1 MHQKI
6 SQFFISV
13 LALLLLAQSSFA
25 AEKGLLWKVEAPNGK
40 VSYLFGTM
48 HSDDPRINDYPK
60 VLTQALESADAFMM
74 EALPPREPD
83 VFFMKDMTNAQ
94 LLHEDELDKLR
105 DLADFHSMNFN
116 TAMHMKPWLLA
127 VVFDLPKPQSDFSQD
142 SMLAAMARD
151 KGKEGYALESADEH
165 FSALDA
171 ISLDEQIVMLRAVL
185 KRSQAD
191 KERDFEI
198 LMNAYLAGDSEK
210 IAHVDEKITRGMLS
224 KELWD
229 KMRAKILDERN
240 LLMAERMAKQTTATS
255 TFVAVGASHLA
266 GKTGLVAKLRE
277 KGFKLSV
284 LMEKF

>member
-1 MHQKI
+1 
-6 SQFFISV
+6 
-13 LALLLLAQSSFA
+13 
-25 AEKGLLWKVEAPNGK
+25 
-40 VSYLFGTM
+40 M

-74 EALPPREPD
+74 EALPPKEPD

-94 LLHEDELDKLR
+94 MLHEDELDKVR
-105 DLADFHSMNFN
+105 ELAEFHSMNFN
-116 TAMHMKPWLLA
+116 MAMRMKPWLLA

-142 SMLAAMARD
+142 VMLAAIARD
-151 KGKEGYALESADEH
+151 KGKEGFALETSEEH

-171 ISLDEQIVMLRAVL
+171 ISLDEQIIMLRAVL

-191 KERDFEI
+191 KERDFEV
-198 LMNAYLAGDSEK
+198 LMNAYLSGDSEK
-210 IAHVDEKITRGMLS
+210 IARVDEKVTRGMLS

-240 LLMAERMAKQTTATS
+240 LLMAERLAEQATKQS

-266 GKTGLVAKLRE
+266 GKEGLVAKLRE
-277 KGFKLSV
+277 KGFKLTV
-284 LMEKF
+284 MMQKF